1 MKVYK
6 FNEHS
11 NLDPTTIDFIDG
23 KINESTFRQ
32 YVELEVLNESVM
44 TYVKEKI
51 INVLYSFLVKASEI
65 GFSILSKFKSFFTW
79 LFETISKWKEKHPL
93 LYKVIIITL
102 IIIILLLVSASSAH
116 AQSKGQPIPESQ
128 LDLAIGW
135 LDLIK
140 GKTDLDALEVNKAIA
155 HLVDLKDGNIE
166 ITGLGDKALQIA
178 DSAIQTSGKMIE
190 DARSGLDKGDESTA
204 KMCLNLMQK
213 GADYVSAIYTKTDT
227 GEVIKLGIK

>member
-1 MKVYK
+1 
-6 FNEHS
+6 
-11 NLDPTTIDFIDG
+11 
-23 KINESTFRQ
+23 
-32 YVELEVLNESVM
+32 
-44 TYVKEKI
+44 
-51 INVLYSFLVKASEI
+51 
-65 GFSILSKFKSFFTW
+65 
-79 LFETISKWKEKHPL
+79 
-93 LYKVIIITL
+93 LYKIIIITL
-102 IIIILLLVSASSAH
+102 IIIILLLVSASSAY
-116 AQSKGQPIPESQ
+116 AQSKGQPIQESQ
-128 LDLAIGW
+128 LNIAIGW

-140 GKTDLDALEVNKAIA
+140 GKTDLDVLEVNKAIA

-213 GADYVSAIYTKTDT
+213 GSDYVSAIYTKTDT